1 MLAPGKVAGKV
12 VAIPA
17 AVAADVALEWVLIA
31 VAAHVDGKE
40 DVVREVDV
48 AVRAVLQHLRVLLQ
62 GRGTWLTSD
71 AAGRAGSLAAGTHAG
86 AAAAVGGRSGIR
98 AHGGRGLGHAGRH
111 GPRSPRRLLHQEG
124 RLLVRQRLSPGRLR
138 GAMGV
143 GRQTGQLAGQ
153 RGELVERVVHRQV
166 MRLTVHAR
174 LPAATAVRG
183 LHLVQAVVGV
193 LVQAG
198 VGRQLVAKVG
208 QVVLLDG
215 GLLHDHGGGAEVD
228 EQAAAVAQ

>member
-1 MLAPGKVAGKV
+1 
-12 VAIPA
+12 
-17 AVAADVALEWVLIA
+17 
-31 VAAHVDGKE
+31 
-40 DVVREVDV
+40 
-48 AVRAVLQHLRVLLQ
+48 
-62 GRGTWLTSD
+62 
-71 AAGRAGSLAAGTHAG
+71 
-86 AAAAVGGRSGIR
+86 
-98 AHGGRGLGHAGRH
+98 
-111 GPRSPRRLLHQEG
+111 
-124 RLLVRQRLSPGRLR
+124 
-138 GAMGV
+138 
-143 GRQTGQLAGQ
+143 
-153 RGELVERVVHRQV
+153 